1 MNIRKL
7 IKMLE
12 TETDKEKID
21 KLIQKINSVMIKKG
35 ELRMSRLGYLRP
47 LEVESHICRRDAF
60 EEGYF
65 DRDWGY
71 KWGYPVRN
79 DCVYIQPDY
88 AGIEIVLSMNEQ
100 YVVSCIIKTAYIEF
114 IYSGINAP
122 AADQKKIGELFK
134 NLGASRS
141 QYNNC
146 SFCLIDK

>member
-1 MNIRKL
+1 MNIRKW

-35 ELRMSRLGYLRP
+35 ALKMGNFGYLRP

-100 YVVSCIIKTAYIEF
+100 YVVSCIIKLLT
-114 IYSGINAP
+114 
-122 AADQKKIGELFK
+122 
-134 NLGASRS
+134 
-141 QYNNC
+141 
-146 SFCLIDK
+146 

>member
-12 TETDKEKID
+12 TETDKEKMD

-35 ELRMSRLGYLRP
+35 ALKMSNFGYLRP

-65 DRDWGY
+65 ARHWGY
-71 KWGYPVRN
+71 EWGYPVRK

-100 YVVSCIIKTAYIEF
+100 YVVSCIIKTAYIELT
-114 IYSGINAP
+114 YSGINAP

-134 NLGASRS
+134 NLGAPRS

-146 SFCLIDK
+146 SFSLIDK